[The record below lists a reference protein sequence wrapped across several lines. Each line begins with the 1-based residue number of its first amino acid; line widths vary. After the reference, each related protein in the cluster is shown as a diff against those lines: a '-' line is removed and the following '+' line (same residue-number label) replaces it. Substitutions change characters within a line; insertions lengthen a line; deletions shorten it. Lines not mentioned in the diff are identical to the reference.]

1 MHTLSLSDEKE
12 EGYDEWLRDR
22 LESTI
27 KKLDNGEMKTH
38 TPDEVKEYLRI
49 NRAERREARAN
60 GQ

>member
-27 KKLDNGEMKTH
+27 KKLDSGEMKTH
-38 TPDEVKEYLRI
+38 TLDEVKEYLRVK
-49 NRAERREARAN
+49 RAELRETRAN
-60 GQ
+60 K